1 MFCIWVRCCIIC
13 FSLFQKESCCTD
25 LVSWDI
31 RHRYSRTIH
40 ETKFPSNAHPR
51 SSYEEGHRPTADASY
66 PERNGRVRGWKEE
79 KTLQLVWSRRSH
91 LQEVPTTFSTHCCC
105 RDWTFRESDGWIGST
120 YKNSS
125 HLVVYATACIVFVC
139 TKLSILCIYDV

>member
-1 MFCIWVRCCIIC
+1 M
-13 FSLFQKESCCTD
+13 
-25 LVSWDI
+25 
-31 RHRYSRTIH
+31 RHRYSRTSH
-40 ETKFPSNAHPR
+40 LKKSPSNAHPK

-105 RDWTFRESDGWIGST
+105 RGWTFRESDGWIGST
-120 YKNSS
+120 YKNSP
-125 HLVVYATACIVFVC
+125 HLVVHLFVC
-139 TKLSILCIYDV
+139 TKLSILCMYYA